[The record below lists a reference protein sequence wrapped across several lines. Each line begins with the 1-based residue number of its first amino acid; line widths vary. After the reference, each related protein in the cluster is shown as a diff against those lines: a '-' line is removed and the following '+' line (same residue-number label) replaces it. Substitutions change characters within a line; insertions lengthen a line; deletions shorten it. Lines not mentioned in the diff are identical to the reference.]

1 MCVAYADVIVDVEIT
16 VKLTLTIIHF
26 AKHENQTLS
35 TDNKPDS
42 VLKFDDGN
50 WSWNDFY
57 FKQEC
62 WNKIIKIIS
71 IMGET
76 ME

>member
-16 VKLTLTIIHF
+16 VKLTLKIIHF

-50 WSWNDFY
+50 
-57 FKQEC
+57 
-62 WNKIIKIIS
+62 
-71 IMGET
+71 
-76 ME
+76 